1 MRCSIVP
8 LAAVCVLTAFSSGCV
23 DRNARKET
31 SESVAKVAASAH
43 DAPEGENLGEEKPR
57 EVKNFFKKGSRLTGA
72 LSDEGAEIERSLG
85 VY

>member
-1 MRCSIVP
+1 MTAICF
-8 LAAVCVLTAFSSGCV
+8 LTAISSGCV

-31 SESVAKVAASAH
+31 SKSVAEIAATAH

-72 LSDEGAEIERSLG
+72 MSDEGAEIERSLG